1 MILSRKSL
9 HSHATKSLLSVA
21 VSSMDR
27 GCNDNFAYMAARK
40 RRLGSDL
47 ETLAPLTI
55 DRGP

>member
-1 MILSRKSL
+1 
-9 HSHATKSLLSVA
+9 
-21 VSSMDR
+21 MDR